1 MLYDMLY
8 IIQASDSGP
17 LGPLVGLDLVRSLF
31 S

>member
-8 IIQASDSGP
+8 IIQASDSCL